1 MKVAAIFGE
10 KQGGLVDKPDPKP
23 QGDVVVVK
31 VRVVPMC
38 TEYKA
43 FAAGHRTESLG
54 HEAAGEVVEI
64 AQPGRVKVGD
74 RVVVMPQYPCGKCP
88 LCVSGDY
95 IYCQNNRNVLQSTNN
110 VAGTATY
117 AQFLLKQDWLLL
129 PIPDDLSY
137 EHASMACCGLGPT
150 FGAMQRMNVD
160 AFDTVLITG
169 MGPVGLGGVINAVYR
184 GARVIAVESHPY
196 RARLAKEL
204 GAMTVLDPNDPDALA
219 KIRDLTNGVGVD
231 KAIDCSGA
239 TSARRLLIDAAR
251 RRGQV
256 ALVGEGGDFTVHGS
270 NDMIRKGLTLHGSWH
285 FNLADAPRLM
295 QVIRASGGLIDK
307 LITHTFP
314 MSKVQEAWELQMTGN
329 CGKVLL
335 GPWEGFPE

>member
-1 MKVAAIFGE
+1 
-10 KQGGLVDKPDPKP
+10 
-23 QGDVVVVK
+23 
-31 VRVVPMC
+31 
-38 TEYKA
+38 
-43 FAAGHRTESLG
+43 
-54 HEAAGEVVEI
+54 
-64 AQPGRVKVGD
+64 
-74 RVVVMPQYPCGKCP
+74 
-88 LCVSGDY
+88 
-95 IYCQNNRNVLQSTNN
+95 LQSTNN

-129 PIPDDLSY
+129 PIPNDLSY